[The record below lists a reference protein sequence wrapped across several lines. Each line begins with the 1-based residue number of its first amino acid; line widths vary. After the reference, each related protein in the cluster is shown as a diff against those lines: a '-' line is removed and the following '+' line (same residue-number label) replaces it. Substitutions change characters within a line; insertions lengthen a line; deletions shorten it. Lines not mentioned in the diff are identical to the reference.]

1 MRSVERVGVIG
12 SGLMGTGIAEACAR
26 AGLDVRVVTTTTG
39 STRTAR
45 QRLTDLVDRQVRK
58 GQLTEDQR
66 ERVVDSV
73 TYTCDLDG
81 MADRDLVV
89 EAIVERESAK
99 VELFAKLDKSVTRDD
114 AILATNTSSIPI
126 VRLACAT
133 ERPGRVV
140 GVHFFNPVSAMP
152 LVELVGS
159 LLTDADVLDQTER
172 FVTDTLGKQA
182 IRCRDRAGFVV
193 NALLIPYLLSA
204 IRMLES
210 GYATAQEIDRAM
222 TLGCAHPMGPLSLAD
237 LIGLDTTAAIASA
250 LYDEFKEPLYSPP
263 PLLLR
268 MVEARLLGRKS
279 GMGFHDYRRA
289 GVPMPAAA

>member
-1 MRSVERVGVIG
+1 MKAIERVGVIG
-12 SGLMGTGIAEACAR
+12 SGLMGSGIAEACAR
-26 AGLDVRVVTTTTG
+26 AGLEVRVVTTTG
-39 STRTAR
+39 PAAAR
-45 QRLTDLVDRQVRK
+45 QRLTNLVDRQVRK

-66 ERVVDSV
+66 DRIFHHVS
-73 TYTCDLDG
+73 YTSDLDDL
-81 MADRDLVV
+81 ADRDLVV
-89 EAIVERESAK
+89 EAIVERESTK
-99 VELFAKLDKSVTRDD
+99 VELFAKLDRTVTRDD

-159 LLTDADVLDQTER
+159 LLTDAEVLDQTER
-172 FVTDTLGKQA
+172 FVTGTLGKHA

-204 IRMLES
+204 VRMLES

-268 MVEARLLGRKS
+268 MVEARLLGRKT

-289 GVPMPAAA
+289 AGVAIPAAA